1 MAKSQSNNPHT
12 AFSEIPVI
20 DITGLY
26 SCNFDDRNQVA
37 IQLAKAAREVG
48 FFYLEGHQISQ
59 SRVDSLI
66 SAARQFFS
74 QPLPVKM
81 QSYIGLS
88 QNHSGYVPEGE
99 ERFYSTAFDPS
110 KVDHK
115 ESYDLGFD
123 LQERFY
129 QRPMLGPNLWP
140 DLREFKSK
148 VESYYT
154 EALELG
160 NLLFKGFSLALG
172 LPENTLISKVSR
184 PPSQLRLVHYPYDE
198 NAVDREGIGAHTD
211 YECFT
216 LLLTTSDGLQV
227 LNGAGDW
234 IDAPHRPGSFIV
246 NIGDMLEILSN
257 GRFVAT
263 SHRVRKVKEER
274 FSFPLF
280 CSLDYDTF
288 VEPILP
294 PQAGKDSDKY
304 DGLVCGDHLYAQT
317 IQTFQ
322 YLQRRLENGEIA
334 LPEASKT
341 LATFGQFKP
350 LMDGARSTGNER

>member
-1 MAKSQSNNPHT
+1 MAKSQSKNPHT

-20 DITGLY
+20 DIAGLY
-26 SCNFDDRNQVA
+26 SCNINDRKQVA

-48 FFYLEGHQISQ
+48 FFYIEGHRISQ

-66 SAARQFFS
+66 NAARQFFS
-74 QPLPVKM
+74 QPLNVKM
-81 QSYIGLS
+81 HSYIGLS

-99 ERFYSTAFDPS
+99 ERFYSTALDPS
-110 KVDHK
+110 KIDHK

-123 LQERFY
+123 LQDRVY

-140 DLREFKSK
+140 DLKDFKSR
-148 VESYYT
+148 VESYYA

-160 NLLFKGFSLALG
+160 NLLFKGFALALG
-172 LPENTLISKVSR
+172 LPENTLISKVTR

-198 NAVDREGIGAHTD
+198 TAEDREGIGAHTD

-227 LNGAGDW
+227 LNGNGEW
-234 IDAPHRPGSFIV
+234 INAPHRPGSFIV

-257 GRFVAT
+257 GRFLAT

-280 CSLDYDTF
+280 CSLDYDTL
-288 VEPILP
+288 VESILP
-294 PQAGKDSDKY
+294 PQIGATSNKY
-304 DGLVCGDHLYAQT
+304 DALVCGDHLYAQT

-322 YLQRRLENGEIA
+322 YLQRRLALGEIA

-350 LMDGARSTGNER
+350 LVDAARPTGDE